1 MTAGQCCEFQEIKCE
16 MSAQAAVRSL
26 SGTRD
31 PFRGRRFLHR
41 WRRGGFWSD
50 FKHIAFILRFI
61 IITCAP
67 PQIIRHSILKV
78 EDPWAKRFTE
88 TVVTTYNKH
97 KTSFSVAGPALPP
110 NYKSSSSE
118 SSDSDEDSSS
128 LSEEGNQESEEDDT
142 GPPAR
147 SVRFYIKW

>member
-50 FKHIAFILRFI
+50 FKHIAFILCFI

-97 KTSFSVAGPALPP
+97 ETSFSVAGPALPP